1 MTGNFDIGREGKQDI
16 EDDRH
21 KTRLG
26 KNEGPKRP
34 REQQRRSHQSS
45 STDLRQE
52 LREKRSFAER
62 RSDD

>member
-34 REQQRRSHQSS
+34 REQQRRSHQ
-45 STDLRQE
+45 LFQHR
-52 LREKRSFAER
+52 FATGAQGEAIF
-62 RSDD
+62 SGQKI